1 MGEVLGWLG
10 ENIVELSLIVALIAA
25 VVLLIAR
32 LRTTSAR
39 ASETAAGARQLQ
51 ARMDAVEAAGDAL
64 ILTGSGDRCLYANPA
79 SAALFGYGE
88 PSALFGKTWRAL
100 IADSDTQRMET
111 QVIPTLKKSG
121 RWVGSLRG
129 KTGKGDV
136 VPLDVSIS
144 GVRGGY
150 LFVLRNRRA
159 ADDEGDG
166 DPMRFESL
174 VNSSANALVL
184 LSGEFKILEWN
195 PEAER
200 QLARKRNDVLRSS
213 FPSLFDPENRDRVEE
228 QLHSVLQTRERKSFE
243 ATPVAPQVDGEPAW
257 DDDRAFLW
265 NVTYVPHDQRGQLAC
280 VGQDVT
286 GIKAT
291 EEEFSRQE
299 HLYRMLANNS
309 SDLVGVHDLE
319 GTFTYV
325 SPSCTTLLGYTQE
338 ELVGR
343 DPYQLSTTED
353 WKGVQQAMAAART
366 GRHTRTSLR
375 FRNSAGV
382 YTWFEMSVR
391 PLYDNLGAIVQIQ
404 TSSRDI
410 SEQKAVE
417 AQLSHQALHEP
428 LTGLPNRSLFLDRL
442 RHAMTLAKRSGG
454 QLTVM
459 FMDLDRFKIINDSMG
474 HEAGDRLI
482 QAVARRLTDV
492 LRDGDTVARLGGDE
506 FGVLLEYGISQDD
519 AEIVAQRILDAIE
532 PPFTFSGQEMY
543 VSASVG
549 IAFSSPEVE
558 DPEDLLRYA
567 DVAMY
572 RAKSEGPGK
581 YRIFDPEV
589 DSDATGRLAME
600 TDLRQAIDREQLFNT
615 YQPIVSLTTGR
626 ISALEALVRWRHP
639 SRGLVGPDE
648 FIPVAEETGL
658 IVPLGYLVTRRACEA
673 LKVFQQ
679 IVGSKRDLVV
689 AVNLSTKQ
697 FEQPDLERE
706 IMSILA
712 ETDTA
717 PEHLRIEITES
728 ELMRDTGRIGQLR
741 SKGLQ
746 IAIDDFGTGYSS
758 LAYLRNI
765 EADSLKI
772 DRLFVDGL
780 GAHSQ
785 DDAIVR
791 TVVTLARELEM
802 DVTAEGIE
810 TAEQLAL
817 LREIGVDSGQG
828 FFLARPAPAEEIAD
842 LLREDPT
849 W

>member
-1 MGEVLGWLG
+1 MGEALGWLG
-10 ENIVELSLIVALIAA
+10 QNIVELSLIVALIAA
-25 VVLLIAR
+25 VILLFIRGRNA
-32 LRTTSAR
+32 SAL
-39 ASETAAGARQLQ
+39 ASEASAGARQLQ
-51 ARMDAVEAAGDAL
+51 QRIEVIESAADAL
-64 ILTGSGDRCLYANPA
+64 IVTGSGDRCLWANPA
-79 SAALFGYGE
+79 SAALFGYSDA
-88 PSALFGKTWRAL
+88 SALFGKTWRAL
-100 IADSDTQRMET
+100 IADSDAQRMET
-111 QVIPTLKKSG
+111 LVIPTLKKTG

-129 KTGKGDV
+129 KTGKGEV
-136 VPLDVSIS
+136 VPLDVSVS
-144 GVRGGY
+144 AVRGGY

-159 ADDEGDG
+159 AADEGDG

-174 VNSSANALVL
+174 VNGSSNALVL
-184 LSGEFKILEWN
+184 LGEDYRILEWN

-200 QLARKRNDVLRSS
+200 QLGRNRHVVLKSS
-213 FPSLFDPENRDRVEE
+213 FLNLFPSEVRDRVEE
-228 QLHSVLQTRERKSFE
+228 QLQSVLATRERKSFE
-243 ATPVAPQVDGEPAW
+243 ATPKSADGAPS
-257 DDDRAFLW
+257 DDERVYLW
-265 NVTYVPHDQRGQLAC
+265 HASYVPSDLKGQIAC

-286 GIKAT
+286 GIKQT

-325 SPSCTTLLGYTQE
+325 SPSCTTLIGYTQE
-338 ELVGR
+338 ELIGM
-343 DPYQLSTTED
+343 DPYQLSSTED
-353 WKGVQQAMAAART
+353 WKGIQGAMAAART
-366 GRHTRTSLR
+366 GRHVRTSLR
-375 FRNSAGV
+375 IRNSSGV

-391 PLYDNLGAIVQIQ
+391 PLYDNLGAITQIQ

-454 QLTVM
+454 QMTVM

-482 QAVARRLTDV
+482 QAVARRLMDV
-492 LRDGDTVARLGGDE
+492 VREGDTVARLGGDE
-506 FGVLLEYGISQDD
+506 FGVLLEYGITESD
-519 AEIVAQRILDAIE
+519 AEVVAQRILDAIE

-589 DSDATGRLAME
+589 DSGATGRLAME
-600 TDLRQAIDREQLFNT
+600 TDLRQAIDREQLFNA
-615 YQPIVSLTTGR
+615 YQPIVSLSTGR
-626 ISALEALVRWRHP
+626 ISGMEALVRWRHP

-673 LKVFQQ
+673 LQAFQR
-679 IVGSKRDLVV
+679 IIGSKRDLVV
-689 AVNLSTKQ
+689 AVNLSAKQ
-697 FEQPDLERE
+697 FEQPDLETE
-706 IMSILA
+706 ILAILA
-712 ETDTA
+712 ETRTR
-717 PEHLRIEITES
+717 PEQLRIEITES
-728 ELMRDTGRIGQLR
+728 ELMRDTGRIKQLR
-741 SKGLQ
+741 AKGLQ

-780 GAHSQ
+780 GENRQ

-791 TVVTLARELEM
+791 TVVTLARELSL

-828 FFLARPAPAEEIAD
+828 FFLARPAPADEIEE
-842 LLREDPT
+842 LLREDPV

>member
-1 MGEVLGWLG
+1 MGEVVGWLAS
-10 ENIVELSLIVALIAA
+10 NVVELSLIVALGAA
-25 VVLLIAR
+25 VILLFIRGRNA
-32 LRTTSAR
+32 SAR
-39 ASETAAGARQLQ
+39 ADEHAAGARALQ
-51 ARMDAVEAAGDAL
+51 QRMDAVEAAGDAL
-64 ILTGSGDRCLYANPA
+64 VLTGSGDRCLYANPA
-79 SAALFGYGE
+79 SAALFGYGDA
-88 PSALFGKTWRAL
+88 SALFGKTWRTL

-111 QVIPTLKKSG
+111 QVIPTLKKTG

-129 KTGKGDV
+129 KTRKGEV
-136 VPLDVSIS
+136 VPLDLSIS

-150 LFVLRNRRA
+150 LFVMRNRRA
-159 ADDEGDG
+159 AADEGDG

-174 VNSSANALVL
+174 VSGSANALVL
-184 LSGEFKILEWN
+184 LGDDFRILEWN

-200 QLARKRNDVLRSS
+200 QLSRTRDIVLRTS
-213 FPSLFDPENRDRVEE
+213 FLGLFDPEVRDRVEE
-228 QLHSVLQTRERKSFE
+228 QLQSVLTTRERKSFE
-243 ATPVAPQVDGEPAW
+243 ATPAPKEGDAPSDG

-265 NVTYVPHDQRGQLAC
+265 NVTYVPHDQGGQLAC

-309 SDLVGVHDLE
+309 SDLVSVHDLE

-325 SPSCTTLLGYTQE
+325 SPSCTTLIGYTQE
-338 ELVGR
+338 ELVGK
-343 DPYQLSTTED
+343 DPYQLSHTED
-353 WKGVQQAMAAART
+353 WKGIQAAMAAART

-375 FRNSAGV
+375 IRNSSGV

-391 PLYDNLGAIVQIQ
+391 PLYDNLGAIQQIQ

-454 QLTVM
+454 TLTVM

-482 QAVARRLTDV
+482 QAVARRLMDV
-492 LRDGDTVARLGGDE
+492 VRDGDTVARLGGDE
-506 FGVLLEYGISQDD
+506 FGVLLEYGISEAD
-519 AEIVAQRILDAIE
+519 AEVVAGRILEAIE

-581 YRIFDPEV
+581 YRIFDPEI
-589 DSDATGRLAME
+589 DSDATGRLAIE
-600 TDLRQAIDREQLFNT
+600 TDLRQAIDREQLFNA
-615 YQPIVSLTTGR
+615 YQPIVSLATGR
-626 ISALEALVRWRHP
+626 VSAMEALVRWRHP
-639 SRGLVGPDE
+639 TRGLVGPDE

-673 LKVFQQ
+673 LHAFQQ
-679 IVGSKRDLVV
+679 IVGSKRDLIV

-706 IMSILA
+706 IMVILA
-712 ETDTA
+712 ETGTR
-717 PEHLRIEITES
+717 PEQLRIEITES
-728 ELMRDTGRIGQLR
+728 ELMRDTGRIAQLR

-780 GAHSQ
+780 GEHHQ

-791 TVVTLARELEM
+791 TVVTLARELEL

-828 FFLARPAPAEEIAD
+828 FFLARPAPVEEICD